1 MVDLS
6 DDEAATRAD
15 GASLAHR
22 LGALL
27 RRRRTEL
34 GMNQSDLA
42 LATGV
47 GRRFI
52 IDLEAGK
59 PSCHIGKALLV
70 AETLG
75 IRVVDLLEAREKTV
89 LQLPAT
95 GIATGPPSVG
105 AQKLET
111 FLKPIDL
118 SDLDLPDDLE
128 EPGP

>member
-6 DDEAATRAD
+6 DEEAAARAD
-15 GASLAHR
+15 GAAFAQR

-75 IRVVDLLEAREKTV
+75 IRVVELLEAGQELATPRSQTV
-89 LQLPAT
+89 APGGIPSRSSARAPVVSIDDLP
-95 GIATGPPSVG
+95 
-105 AQKLET
+105 
-111 FLKPIDL
+111 
-118 SDLDLPDDLE
+118 DLPDDLE

>member
-6 DDEAATRAD
+6 EDDAAARAD
-15 GASLAHR
+15 GASFSR
-22 LGALL
+22 RFGALL
-27 RRRRTEL
+27 RRRRSEL

-59 PSCHIGKALLV
+59 ASCQIGKALLV

-75 IRVVDLLEAREKTV
+75 LRVVDLLDKSQEARS
-89 LQLPAT
+89 
-95 GIATGPPSVG
+95 GSSVG
-105 AQKLET
+105 TDLYLRVTEPPDVAT
-111 FLKPIDL
+111 FSISSP
-118 SDLDLPDDLE
+118 DLPDDIE

>member
-1 MVDLS
+1 MVDS
-6 DDEAATRAD
+6 SEDEAAARAD
-15 GASLAHR
+15 GAALAR
-22 LGALL
+22 RFGALL

-70 AETLG
+70 AETLAV
-75 IRVVDLLEAREKTV
+75 RVMDFLEAGQDEVMPRSQRLSPGGIPSTSTV
-89 LQLPAT
+89 GTPVV
-95 GIATGPPSVG
+95 SVDDY
-105 AQKLET
+105 
-111 FLKPIDL
+111 P
-118 SDLDLPDDLE
+118 DLPDDIE

>member
-6 DDEAATRAD
+6 DEEAAARAD
-15 GASLAHR
+15 GAAFAR
-22 LGALL
+22 RFGALL

-75 IRVVDLLEAREKTV
+75 IRVVELLEAGQELSTSRSQTV
-89 LQLPAT
+89 APDGIPSRSSARTPVVSVDDLP
-95 GIATGPPSVG
+95 
-105 AQKLET
+105 
-111 FLKPIDL
+111 
-118 SDLDLPDDLE
+118 DLPDDID